1 MNNQVTILK
10 RVSGSSRF
18 QNDMLLETCMSRFHA
33 QIGNFEQEDYE
44 TVIFPIKHL
53 LPLDFRRKPKYCI
66 LHKLAAQRPR
76 YNRSGHIHMGN
87 MLQMKIVHSR
97 CTRPLYPTMPSS
109 ATMRGVSGRLC
120 LLPATRRRT
129 STTIITNSM
138 LTTSTAAASLSP
150 MFTLGMVNV
159 DVSPSVILGVGLIGA
174 GVSLWQIRQVKPW
187 ISKDYDV
194 VVSCVSLLVGGILIF
209 QGWRLDP
216 LLLFGQLMT
225 TGAALSFAV
234 EALRLRSE
242 LYENEEKAA
251 LQNTYNGGPPPSSSP
266 KGGFQLPAADSNE
279 WQQQQQQQ
287 QDNNSSD
294 FYRQQQQPAYYY
306 SAAGGE
312 QQQQRQQGD
321 DGGYVEADYYYPS
334 EDGVYEDDNDI
345 DSQGPTEL
353 RFPDAGGDGRRQPAL
368 YDEDW

>member
-1 MNNQVTILK
+1 M
-10 RVSGSSRF
+10 
-18 QNDMLLETCMSRFHA
+18 
-33 QIGNFEQEDYE
+33 
-44 TVIFPIKHL
+44 
-53 LPLDFRRKPKYCI
+53 
-66 LHKLAAQRPR
+66 AAQRPR
-76 YNRSGHIHMGN
+76 DNRSCHIHMGN
-87 MLQMKIVHSR
+87 MRQMNIVHSR
-97 CTRPLYPTMPSS
+97 CTRPLYPTVPSS
-109 ATMRGVSGRLC
+109 PIMRGLSGRLC

-129 STTIITNSM
+129 PTTIITNSM
-138 LTTSTAAASLSP
+138 LTTSTAVAALSP

-266 KGGFQLPAADSNE
+266 RGGFQLPAADSNE

-306 SAAGGE
+306 SAAGDE
-312 QQQQRQQGD
+312 QQQQPQQGD
-321 DGGYVEADYYYPS
+321 GGGYVEADYYYPS

>member
-1 MNNQVTILK
+1 
-10 RVSGSSRF
+10 
-18 QNDMLLETCMSRFHA
+18 
-33 QIGNFEQEDYE
+33 
-44 TVIFPIKHL
+44 
-53 LPLDFRRKPKYCI
+53 
-66 LHKLAAQRPR
+66 
-76 YNRSGHIHMGN
+76 
-87 MLQMKIVHSR
+87 
-97 CTRPLYPTMPSS
+97 
-109 ATMRGVSGRLC
+109 
-120 LLPATRRRT
+120 
-129 STTIITNSM
+129 
-138 LTTSTAAASLSP
+138 

-266 KGGFQLPAADSNE
+266 RGGFQLPAADSNE

-306 SAAGGE
+306 SAAGDE
-312 QQQQRQQGD
+312 QQQQPQQGD
-321 DGGYVEADYYYPS
+321 GGGYVEADYYYPS

-345 DSQGPTEL
+345 DSQGLTEL